1 MEGLVW
7 FGLVRFGR
15 FGLVVWF
22 GRFGSVDLFGMVGF
36 VLLGKFSL
44 G

>member
-1 MEGLVW
+1 M
-7 FGLVRFGR
+7 

-22 GRFGSVDLFGMVGF
+22 GRFGLVDLFGMVGF

-44 G
+44 VWKV

>member
-1 MEGLVW
+1 M
-7 FGLVRFGR
+7 

-22 GRFGSVDLFGMVGF
+22 GMFGLVDLFGMVGF

-44 G
+44 VWKV